1 MWLNLVRPGGLVER
15 VDSLLR
21 ELQQV
26 KKKKEVELPFSCS
39 V

>member
-26 KKKKEVELPFSCS
+26 KKKKGG
-39 V
+39 